1 MNCRRVI
8 FLFMGNQKPR
18 TIEEQML
25 RLKNLGMEFYNE
37 DTAKS
42 YLSRVSYF
50 RLKYFWYDLIDKI
63 SGDFKEDTYFEHI
76 IERYEFDK
84 SLRQILFNA
93 IETLEVG
100 LRTKIISILS
110 NSTGTGLWYLDD
122 KLFEYSNYHT
132 ELVLDLKYEFGRST
146 DPFARKFIRECS
158 NWDDSSFNG
167 DNPDAW
173 MILETTTFGTL
184 SKLYKNLKNQ
194 SPLQSVIAKEFGL
207 YSSSDLSSW
216 LESISVL
223 RNVVAHHSRIWYRI
237 FSKKPANIKNYRDEW
252 LTQEM
257 TENQSKRAF
266 GVISCLLYLCNALNP
281 NNTLK
286 KEIKSL
292 FNSHPN
298 IPINMLGFT
307 KGWEKEPLWK

>member
-1 MNCRRVI
+1 MS
-8 FLFMGNQKPR
+8 NQKPR
-18 TIEEQML
+18 TIEEQIL
-25 RLKNLGMEFYNE
+25 RLKNLGMEFYNI

-50 RLKYFWYDLIDKI
+50 RLKYFWYDLIDKV

-76 IERYEFDK
+76 IERYEFDR
-84 SLRQILFNA
+84 SLRQILFKA

-100 LRTKIISILS
+100 LRSKIISILS

-146 DPFARKFIRECS
+146 DPFARNFIRESS

-184 SKLYKNLKNQ
+184 SKLYKNLKKQ

-207 YSSSDLSSW
+207 YSSNDLSSW

-237 FSKKPANIKNYRDEW
+237 FAKRPANIKNHRDEW

-257 TENQSKRAF
+257 TDNQSKRAF

-286 KEIKSL
+286 REIKSL

-307 KGWEKEPLWK
+307 KDWEKEPLWK

>member
-1 MNCRRVI
+1 MS
-8 FLFMGNQKPR
+8 NQKPR
-18 TIEEQML
+18 TIEEQIL
-25 RLKNLGMEFYNE
+25 RLKNLGMGFYNI

-50 RLKYFWYDLIDKI
+50 RLKYFWNDLIDKV

-76 IERYEFDK
+76 IERYEFDR
-84 SLRQILFNA
+84 SLRQILFKA

-100 LRTKIISILS
+100 LRSKIISILS

-146 DPFARKFIRECS
+146 DPFARNFIRESS

-184 SKLYKNLKNQ
+184 SKLYKNLKKQ

-207 YSSSDLSSW
+207 YSSNDLSSW

-237 FSKKPANIKNYRDEW
+237 FAKRPANIKNHRDEW

-257 TENQSKRAF
+257 TDNQSKRAF

-286 KEIKSL
+286 REIKSL

-307 KGWEKEPLWK
+307 KNWEKEPLWK

>member
-1 MNCRRVI
+1 MS
-8 FLFMGNQKPR
+8 NQKPR
-18 TIEEQML
+18 TIEEQIL
-25 RLKNLGMEFYNE
+25 RLKNLGMGFYNI

-50 RLKYFWYDLIDKI
+50 RLKYFWNDLIDKV

-76 IERYEFDK
+76 IERYEFDR
-84 SLRQILFNA
+84 SLRQILFKA

-100 LRTKIISILS
+100 LRSKIISILS

-146 DPFARKFIRECS
+146 DPFARNFIRESS

-184 SKLYKNLKNQ
+184 SKLYKNLKKQ

-207 YSSSDLSSW
+207 YSSNDLSSW

-237 FSKKPANIKNYRDEW
+237 FAKRPANIKNHRDEW
-252 LTQEM
+252 LAQEM
-257 TENQSKRAF
+257 TDNQSKRAF

-286 KEIKSL
+286 REIKSL

-307 KGWEKEPLWK
+307 KNWEKEPLWK